1 MRAARYAEGLNAE
14 FVDFVVRELP
24 TLSFSAAR
32 AFYAMV
38 VPSLTDRQVAFL
50 AANDRFFLLTVV
62 LRRADAI
69 HEWLY
74 DRCRE
79 VEEKPDGRIDLWARF
94 HYKST
99 IITFA
104 GIISEVI
111 NNPEITIGLFSIT
124 RDIAGKFLG
133 QIQEECENN
142 ELLFRLFPDVF
153 WSGRAD
159 AIANAQSWSDK
170 GLSFKRLGNP
180 RESSVE
186 AHAILNSPT
195 GRHFDLRVYDDLVDD
210 RSVTETDTDQ
220 MGKTLRKWELSQ
232 NLGTHLSN
240 RQWIIGTRYSYADL
254 YGIIIDRKTAVERLY
269 PATAD
274 GTLNGRPVFLTAE
287 RWAEV
292 KRDQRKTLAAQ
303 MLQNPL
309 AGEENTFDMKWLRP
323 FEVRPAIMNVYI
335 LVDPSL
341 GKNKKSD
348 RTAMIVLGIDPNMN
362 FYFLDGYCH
371 RMKLSQRKQHLFEL
385 QEKWIKAPGVRS
397 VDVGYERYGV
407 QADIE
412 HMELEMM
419 RGPQERSF
427 AIQEV
432 NWVNEGPQAKTARI
446 GRIEPDFRNSKFW
459 MPPYAWV
466 SGKDSTGRPIGKC
479 TWRIVEDEELVVD
492 QHGQPVIDKNTRRQ
506 AVRIVEGSAK
516 IRYTPYVGKSAAERE
531 VIQDREPY
539 RVMEPLRRR
548 DADGGVYDLFR
559 MFVEEFRLHP
569 FAPHDDV
576 LDATSRVWD
585 MDPVP
590 PTKIEEFDESRA
602 VAYPD

>member
-1 MRAARYAEGLNAE
+1 MRAARYAEGLDQS
-14 FVDFVVRELP
+14 FVDYVVNELP
-24 TLSFSAAR
+24 GLSFATAS
-32 AFYAMV
+32 AFYAVV
-38 VPSLTDRQVAFL
+38 VPSLTDRQLAFL

-104 GIISEVI
+104 GIISEII

-124 RDIAGKFLG
+124 SEISTKFLG
-133 QIQEECENN
+133 QIKEEAETN
-142 ELLFRLFPDVF
+142 ELLYRLFPDVF
-153 WSGRAD
+153 WIDRKD

-170 GLSFKRLGNP
+170 GLSFRREGNP
-180 RESSVE
+180 KESTIE
-186 AHAILNSPT
+186 AYALLNSPT
-195 GRHFDLRVYDDLVDD
+195 SRHYDLRVYDDLVDD

-220 MGKTLRKWELSQ
+220 MGKTLRKWELSL

-254 YGIIIDRKTAVERLY
+254 YGVIIERKTAVERLY
-269 PATAD
+269 PATHD
-274 GTLNGRPVFLTAE
+274 GTLTGRPVFLTEA

-292 KRDQRKTLAAQ
+292 KRDQRKTIAAQ

-323 FEVRPAIMNVYI
+323 YEVRPAILNVYI

-348 RTAMIVLGIDPNMN
+348 RTAMIVLGVDPNMN
-362 FYFLDGYCH
+362 FYLIDGYCH

-385 QEKWIKAPGVRS
+385 QDKWSKMPGIRS

-412 HMELEMM
+412 HMEIEMQ
-419 RGPQERSF
+419 RSPERSF

-466 SGKDSTGRPIGKC
+466 SGKDSSGRPIGKC
-479 TWRIVEDEELVVD
+479 TWRIVEDEELVFD
-492 QHGQPVIDKNTRRQ
+492 QYGRPVIDKNTGEQ
-506 AVRIVEGSAK
+506 ARRIVEGSAK
-516 IRYTPYVGKSAAERE
+516 IRYTPYVGKSTLERE
-531 VIQDREPY
+531 MIREREPY

-548 DADGGVYDLFR
+548 DADGNVYDLFR

-590 PTKIEEFDESRA
+590 PAQIEMFDESRA